1 MNSLG
6 QLCNLI
12 LVSTVLKDLWNF
24 KYSIMSHSQ
33 LSNVHRLF
41 ISYGV
46 SSSSVTYRS
55 PAFKNKKTP
64 VMGNTFVMY
73 NYFKINALMT
83 VLLALLSQSQTIKN
97 HELFFSRLLFWINGC
112 PSIRKYALVCFGEL
126 RRVFWSVSWTEIKIT
141 KCPVFVLLFHLSFD
155 ENIGFSQW
163 NVQKCW

>member
-1 MNSLG
+1 
-6 QLCNLI
+6 
-12 LVSTVLKDLWNF
+12 
-24 KYSIMSHSQ
+24 MSHSQ

-97 HELFFSRLLFWINGC
+97 HELFFSETLKLRVLN
-112 PSIRKYALVCFGEL
+112 KLV
-126 RRVFWSVSWTEIKIT
+126 
-141 KCPVFVLLFHLSFD
+141 VLLFENMLSRCMVCYVL
-155 ENIGFSQW
+155 ES
-163 NVQKCW
+163 